1 MICER
6 LMELTK
12 RKSHRKRYQRNS
24 LKIMKETAPSAF
36 NNRRTKDT
44 RNELKPSQ
52 SSTFLEPPGGN
63 FGSSL
68 KTSKSMDNLALST
81 GRLRE
86 SYGSSPRTK
95 RKGTVRNSNSSN
107 FSDFDGGFSKDSIEL
122 STNGYTSRYVRTINL
137 MIALNLS
144 QRIFKKT

>member
-36 NNRRTKDT
+36 NNRRSKDT
-44 RNELKPSQ
+44 RNGLKPSQ
-52 SSTFLEPPGGN
+52 SSTLLAPPGGDI
-63 FGSSL
+63 GTSL

-81 GRLRE
+81 GRLRG
-86 SYGSSPRTK
+86 SHGSSPRM
-95 RKGTVRNSNSSN
+95 RHKGTLRNSNSSN
-107 FSDFDGGFSKDSIEL
+107 FSDSDSGFSKDSTDF
-122 STNGYTSRYVRTINL
+122 STNGYNSR
-137 MIALNLS
+137 
-144 QRIFKKT
+144 